1 VGFDLATAGKLG
13 FTWAEHEALYS
24 AAETRALDN
33 WAIGHGGIS
42 GALLMSRAAAATLQ
56 QLLLRWPE
64 PGLLQVLCG
73 TGNNGGDGYLIADQA
88 RRRGIAVQILQVGDP
103 ARIGG
108 DALRA
113 REQALAN
120 GVQVLPFTAACLAES
135 GVLVDAMLGTGLGGE
150 VRAPFAA
157 AIDACNRDHRPVVA
171 VDIPSGLCSDT
182 GRILGRAVQ
191 AELTVTFIGY
201 KRGLFTLDGPD
212 CCGALE
218 FSDLAL
224 PLEAYRAVAPG
235 WRRLNLG
242 EMLTQW
248 PRRPARAHKGSFGSV
263 LVIGGDA
270 GMPGAVALAA
280 EAALRSGA
288 GLVRVATQ
296 PEHLPAIVARTPE
309 AMVFGVRSGRD
320 LLPLLAAADVLV
332 VGPGLGRS
340 SWSQQLL
347 QAVASTDLPC
357 VLDADGLNLLAE
369 GRVLP
374 RQRRDHWLYTP
385 HPGEAARMLGVTTAA
400 VQEDRFAAAAQL
412 QEQYGGAVVL
422 KGNGS
427 LIVGGDQRL
436 LSDYGNPGMAS
447 GGMGDVLSG
456 IVGGLL
462 AQGLESG
469 AAAALGV
476 CLHGAAADA
485 AAQDGQRG
493 LLASDLMAPL
503 RRLLG

>member
-1 VGFDLATAGKLG
+1 MATTGKLE
-13 FTWAEHEALYS
+13 FSWVQHEALYS
-24 AAETRALDN
+24 AAETRALDQ
-33 WAIGHGGIS
+33 WAIGHCGIS
-42 GALLMSRAAAATLQ
+42 GAVLMSRAAAATLE

-64 PGLLQVLCG
+64 PELLQVLCG

-88 RRRGIAVQILQVGDP
+88 HRRGIPVQALQVGDP
-103 ARIGG
+103 GKIRG

-120 GVQVLPFTAACLAES
+120 GVTVLPFSPAALRAS

-150 VRAPFAA
+150 VREPFAA
-157 AIDACNRDHRPVVA
+157 AIDACNSAGLPVVA
-171 VDIPSGLCSDT
+171 VDIPSGLCSDS
-182 GRILGRAVQ
+182 GRIVGRAVR
-191 AELTVTFIGY
+191 AGLTVTFIGY

-218 FSDLAL
+218 FSDLAV

-235 WRRLNLG
+235 WRRLDL
-242 EMLTQW
+242 ELMLAQW
-248 PRRPARAHKGSFGSV
+248 PRRPAMAHKGSFGTV
-263 LVIGGDA
+263 LVVGGDS
-270 GMPGAVALAA
+270 GMAGAVALAA

-288 GLVRVATQ
+288 GLVRVATR
-296 PEHLPAIVARTPE
+296 PEHVSAIISRTPE
-309 AMVFGVRSGRD
+309 AMVTGVRSGQD
-320 LLPLLAAADVLV
+320 LQPLLAAADVLV

-347 QAVASTDLPC
+347 QAAAACQLPC

-369 GRVLP
+369 GRVLD
-374 RQRRDHWLYTP
+374 RGRRDHWVNTP
-385 HPGEAARMLGVTTAA
+385 HPGEAARLLGVTTAA
-400 VQEDRFAAAAQL
+400 VQEDRFAAAVQL
-412 QEQYGGAVVL
+412 QGRLGGVVVL

-427 LIVGGDQRL
+427 LVVDGNQRL
-436 LSDYGNPGMAS
+436 LSAYGNPGMAS

-462 AQGLESG
+462 AQGLEG
-469 AAAALGV
+469 AAAAALAV
-476 CLHGAAADA
+476 CLHGAAADTA
-485 AAQDGQRG
+485 AEQGQRG
-493 LLASDLMAPL
+493 LLASDLMSPL

>member
-1 VGFDLATAGKLG
+1 MATTGRLG
-13 FTWAEHEALYS
+13 FTWADHEALYS
-24 AAETRALDN
+24 AAETRALDH
-33 WAIGHGGIS
+33 WAIDQGGVS
-42 GALLMSRAAAATLQ
+42 GALLMSRAAAATLE
-56 QLLLRWPE
+56 QLLGRWPE

-73 TGNNGGDGYLIADQA
+73 TGNNGGDGYLVADQA
-88 RRRGIAVQILQVGDP
+88 HRRGISAQVLQVGDP
-103 ARIGG
+103 AKIGG

-120 GVQVLPFTAACLAES
+120 GVAVLPFSPDALQQS

-150 VRAPFAA
+150 VRAPFTA
-157 AIDACNRDHRPVVA
+157 AIDACNGAGLPVVA
-171 VDIPSGLCSDT
+171 VDIPSGLCSDS
-182 GRILGRAVQ
+182 GRILGCAVA

-218 FSDLAL
+218 FSDLAV
-224 PLEAYRAVAPG
+224 PLEAYRAVAPE
-235 WRRLNLG
+235 WRRLCL
-242 EMLTQW
+242 EQMLAQW
-248 PRRPARAHKGSFGSV
+248 PRRPAMAHKGSFGTV
-263 LVIGGDA
+263 LVVGGDV

-296 PEHLPAIVARTPE
+296 REHLSAIIARTPE
-309 AMVFGVRSGRD
+309 AMVTGVRSGQD
-320 LLPLLAAADVLV
+320 LQPLLAAADVLV
-332 VGPGLGRS
+332 LGPGLGRS

-347 QAVASTDLPC
+347 QAAAASDLPC
-357 VLDADGLNLLAE
+357 ILDADGLNLLAE
-369 GRVLP
+369 GRVLA
-374 RQRRDHWLYTP
+374 RKRREHWLYTP
-385 HPGEAARMLGVTTAA
+385 HPGEAARLLGVSTAE
-400 VQEDRFAAAAQL
+400 VQADRFAAAVRL
-412 QEQYGGAVVL
+412 QEQLGGTMIL

-427 LIVGGDQRL
+427 LVVAGDQRL

-462 AQGLESG
+462 AQGLEGS

-485 AAQDGQRG
+485 AAEQGQRG
-493 LLASDLMAPL
+493 LLASDLMVPL